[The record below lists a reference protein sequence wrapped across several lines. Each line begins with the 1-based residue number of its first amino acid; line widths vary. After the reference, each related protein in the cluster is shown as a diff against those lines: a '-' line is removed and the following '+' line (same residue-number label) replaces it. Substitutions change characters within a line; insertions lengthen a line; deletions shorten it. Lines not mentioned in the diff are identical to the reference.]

1 MASLTDTL
9 TGLKNKPEASGSTQQ
24 RYPVQYI
31 NYACLEASAYN
42 FYPMSEIE
50 DLADAI
56 ELAGGILQPLLVRRK
71 APGHYEIIAGHR
83 RWTAAKH
90 LVEQGRTQYA
100 MLPCHVQDG
109 NELVARINLIV
120 TNSQREKTP
129 YIKMQEITEL
139 EQLLQELASGSE
151 EEKAKF
157 TRITGVK
164 LGAGETV
171 TARVLRKLVAKKAG
185 LSETNVARLKHIN
198 QNLEPALK
206 EAMEAGKI
214 GISVANE
221 LASMKPEEQQ
231 MVAKQINAGEKI
243 TLQPKEKNV
252 KAKEK
257 QDAAESRSV
266 SESDTTQNKQS
277 ESQKNELASMK
288 PEEQQMVAKQIN
300 AGEKITLQP
309 KEKNVKAKEKQDAAE
324 SRSVSESDTTQNKQ
338 SESQKIVK
346 TEQHEEEQLPGQ
358 ISVDDYVSEG
368 FELRG
373 TNKEEIDVAVSVD
386 DVAKK
391 ESSTTTENDLMQS
404 LAHDYLTLYERED
417 GSETE
422 WQAMHKQLADYF
434 ASLLKG

>member
-9 TGLKNKPEASGSTQQ
+9 TGLKNKPETSGATQQ

-83 RWTAAKH
+83 RWTATKY

-100 MLPCHVQDG
+100 VLPCHVQDG
-109 NELVARINLIV
+109 DELVAKINLIV

-129 YIKMQEITEL
+129 YVKMQEITEL

-157 TRITGVK
+157 ARITGVK

-198 QNLEPALK
+198 QHLEPELK

-221 LASMKPEEQQ
+221 LAGMKPEEQQ
-231 MVAKQINAGEKI
+231 MVAKQIDAGEKI
-243 TLQPKEKNV
+243 TLQPKEKTV
-252 KAKEK
+252 KATEK
-257 QDAAESRSV
+257 QNAVESRSV
-266 SESDTTQNKQS
+266 SESDTTQSKQS
-277 ESQKNELASMK
+277 ES
-288 PEEQQMVAKQIN
+288 
-300 AGEKITLQP
+300 
-309 KEKNVKAKEKQDAAE
+309 
-324 SRSVSESDTTQNKQ
+324 R
-338 SESQKIVK
+338 KIVR

-368 FELRG
+368 FELRD
-373 TNKEEIDVAVSVD
+373 TNEEIDVAVSVD

-404 LAHDYLTLYERED
+404 LAHDYLALYERGD

-434 ASLLKG
+434 ASLIKG

>member
-9 TGLKNKPEASGSTQQ
+9 TGLKNKPETSGTAQQ

-109 NELVARINLIV
+109 DELVARINLII

-129 YIKMQEITEL
+129 YVKMQEITEL
-139 EQLLQELASGSE
+139 EQLLQELALGSE

-157 TRITGVK
+157 ARITGVK

-198 QNLEPALK
+198 QHLEPELK

-221 LASMKPEEQQ
+221 LAGMKPEEQQ
-231 MVAKQINAGEKI
+231 MAAKQINAGEKI
-243 TLQPKEKNV
+243 TLQQKEKTV
-252 KAKEK
+252 KATEK
-257 QDAAESRSV
+257 QDV
-266 SESDTTQNKQS
+266 SHHYPS
-277 ESQKNELASMK
+277 
-288 PEEQQMVAKQIN
+288 
-300 AGEKITLQP
+300 
-309 KEKNVKAKEKQDAAE
+309 
-324 SRSVSESDTTQNKQ
+324 
-338 SESQKIVK
+338 
-346 TEQHEEEQLPGQ
+346 
-358 ISVDDYVSEG
+358 
-368 FELRG
+368 
-373 TNKEEIDVAVSVD
+373 
-386 DVAKK
+386 
-391 ESSTTTENDLMQS
+391 
-404 LAHDYLTLYERED
+404 
-417 GSETE
+417 
-422 WQAMHKQLADYF
+422 
-434 ASLLKG
+434 

>member
-83 RWTAAKH
+83 RWTATKY

-109 NELVARINLIV
+109 DELVAKINLIV

-129 YIKMQEITEL
+129 YVKMQEITEL
-139 EQLLQELASGSE
+139 EQLLHELASGSE
-151 EEKAKF
+151 EEKA
-157 TRITGVK
+157 
-164 LGAGETV
+164 
-171 TARVLRKLVAKKAG
+171 
-185 LSETNVARLKHIN
+185 
-198 QNLEPALK
+198 
-206 EAMEAGKI
+206 MEAGKI
-214 GISVANE
+214 GISLANE
-221 LASMKPEEQQ
+221 LAGMKPEEQQ
-231 MVAKQINAGEKI
+231 MVAKQIDAGEKI
-243 TLQPKEKNV
+243 TLQPKKKTV
-252 KAKEK
+252 KTTEK
-257 QDAAESRSV
+257 QDAVESRSV
-266 SESDTTQNKQS
+266 SESDTTQCKQS
-277 ESQKNELASMK
+277 ES
-288 PEEQQMVAKQIN
+288 
-300 AGEKITLQP
+300 
-309 KEKNVKAKEKQDAAE
+309 
-324 SRSVSESDTTQNKQ
+324 R
-338 SESQKIVK
+338 KIVR

-368 FELRG
+368 FELRD
-373 TNKEEIDVAVSVD
+373 TNEEIDVAVSVD

-404 LAHDYLTLYERED
+404 LAHDYLALYERGD

-422 WQAMHKQLADYF
+422 WQAMHRQLAEYF
-434 ASLLKG
+434 ANLIR

>member
-83 RWTAAKH
+83 RWTATKY

-109 NELVARINLIV
+109 DELVAKINLIV

-129 YIKMQEITEL
+129 YVKMQEITEL

-157 TRITGVK
+157 ARITGVK

-171 TARVLRKLVAKKAG
+171 TA
-185 LSETNVARLKHIN
+185 TNVARLKHIN
-198 QNLEPALK
+198 QNLEPELK

-214 GISVANE
+214 GISIANE
-221 LASMKPEEQQ
+221 LAGMKPEEQQ
-231 MVAKQINAGEKI
+231 MVAKQIDAGEKI
-243 TLQPKEKNV
+243 TLQPKKKTV
-252 KAKEK
+252 KTTEK
-257 QDAAESRSV
+257 QDAVESRSV
-266 SESDTTQNKQS
+266 SESDTTQCKQS
-277 ESQKNELASMK
+277 ES
-288 PEEQQMVAKQIN
+288 
-300 AGEKITLQP
+300 
-309 KEKNVKAKEKQDAAE
+309 
-324 SRSVSESDTTQNKQ
+324 R
-338 SESQKIVK
+338 KIVR

-368 FELRG
+368 FELRD
-373 TNKEEIDVAVSVD
+373 TNEEIDVAVSVD

-404 LAHDYLTLYERED
+404 LAHDYLALYERGD

-422 WQAMHKQLADYF
+422 WQAMHRQLAEYF
-434 ASLLKG
+434 ANLIR

>member
-42 FYPMSEIE
+42 FYPVSEIE

-83 RWTAAKH
+83 RWTATKY

-109 NELVARINLIV
+109 DELVARINLIV

-198 QNLEPALK
+198 QNLEPELK
-206 EAMEAGKI
+206 EAMESGKI
-214 GISVANE
+214 GISVADE
-221 LASMKPEEQQ
+221 LARMKPEEQQ
-231 MVAKQINAGEKI
+231 MVAKQIDAGEKI
-243 TLQPKEKNV
+243 TLQTKEKAV
-252 KAKEK
+252 KATEK

-266 SESDTTQNKQS
+266 SESDTTQCKQS
-277 ESQKNELASMK
+277 ESR
-288 PEEQQMVAKQIN
+288 
-300 AGEKITLQP
+300 KIM
-309 KEKNVKAKEKQDAAE
+309 
-324 SRSVSESDTTQNKQ
+324 R
-338 SESQKIVK
+338 

-358 ISVDDYVSEG
+358 ISLDDYVSEE
-368 FELRG
+368 FELCD
-373 TNKEEIDVAVSVD
+373 TNKEESDVAVSVD
-386 DVAKK
+386 DATEK
-391 ESSTTTENDLMQS
+391 ESSTTENKMQS
-404 LAHDYLTLYERED
+404 LAHDYLALYERGD

-422 WQAMHKQLADYF
+422 WQAMHRQLAEYF
-434 ASLLKG
+434 ANLIR